1 MHAGLLNYP
10 VKQKNILAKEQF
22 YMNEVWT
29 DANSYTFSI
38 IRLAGLGWAAWIVKL
53 ILKNLYGIIWLQYY
67 LK

>member
-38 IRLAGLGWAAWIVKL
+38 IRLAGLGWAGL
-53 ILKNLYGIIWLQYY
+53 LGLLN
-67 LK
+67 